1 VARALIVGCGCR
13 GQALARALREDGL
26 QVRGTSRRAD
36 AAAAVE
42 GAGAEFALADPGR
55 LATLVP
61 HLAGVTVVCWLLGPV
76 DRPELHG
83 ERLGTVLE
91 HIVDTPVRGLVYEG
105 GPGAGLVRESGER
118 FRMPVRVVG
127 EPHGDHEEW
136 LAAMRAAVAGVL
148 A

>member
-13 GQALARALREDGL
+13 GQALARALREDGFE
-26 QVRGTSRRAD
+26 VRGTSRHAES
-36 AAAAVE
+36 ATEVE
-42 GAGAEFALADPGR
+42 AAGAEFAVADPER
-55 LATLVP
+55 LGTLVP

-76 DRPELHG
+76 ARAELHG
-83 ERLGTVLE
+83 ERLRTVLE

-105 GPGAGLVRESGER
+105 GPGASLVHDAAER
-118 FRMPVRVVG
+118 WRMPVAVVG
-127 EPHGDHEEW
+127 EPPEAHAEW